1 MRLKQFRIQPYLDGR
16 EGDRF
21 FLSAYDYND
30 AIKQIED
37 SAVLEYDCYSVSYDV
52 IEEEDITPTYKE
64 TYWIEKK
71 WSWE

>member
-37 SAVLEYDCYSVSYDV
+37 SAVLEYDCYTVWYDV
-52 IEEEDITPTYKE
+52 IEEEDITPIYKE
-64 TYWIEKK
+64 TYLIEKK
-71 WSWE
+71 WDWE